1 MRPWPQEIFR
11 HTLDYGLLMV
21 GLRSPDA
28 MMLQHPKHEPVAV
41 VAERVRDVRVRY
53 SSVGN
58 QRPSLAPPPLLP
70 VHSAEKM
77 GAVQEMGGGAGR
89 WVVAEER
96 VQLGTRQIRDPVCL
110 YWDQERIGSPVH
122 SR

>member
-11 HTLDYGLLMV
+11 HTLDYGLLVV

-28 MMLQHPKHEPVAV
+28 MMLQHSKHEPVAA
-41 VAERVRDVRVRY
+41 VAGRVQNVRVRY

-58 QRPSLAPPPLLP
+58 QRPSLAPPPL
-70 VHSAEKM
+70 VHSAEQM
-77 GAVQEMGGGAGR
+77 GAAQEMEGGAGR

-96 VQLGTRQIRDPVCL
+96 VRLGRR
-110 YWDQERIGSPVH
+110 
-122 SR
+122 